1 MVGRALTKHPNVI
14 GESGNILA
22 KLGGAEGVN
31 KAAAEALEK
40 IVSEGTR
47 STKMTKAF
55 GEVVDYCSGSESG
68 REVVPDSGRGVAVGV
83 RMDGQFPVSRWV
95 LERPGNG
102 YGK

>member
-1 MVGRALTKHPNVI
+1 MAI
-14 GESGNILA
+14 
-22 KLGGAEGVN
+22 
-31 KAAAEALEK
+31 
-40 IVSEGTR
+40 EGTPSSQKPVQVAKQVMQALVGAVAPAESLDSLAQLLAALFWDKCYAR
-47 STKMTKAF
+47 
-55 GEVVDYCSGSESG
+55 CSGSESG